1 MEFPGSLNRWDRWF
15 SCELGE
21 AIYHRSHLLREPE
34 TAMDILGESQTI
46 EIYMVILGWFL
57 PITHDGSMGL
67 AGIFTYMKTIN
78 IIHPWSGKYTIV
90 SWMLWDRKYMQG
102 GRLEVKTCICS
113 KQKSHEISSYQ
124 SSFWHSDGSQKKNI
138 TSAMPIPVAAFLKLL
153 LCLTSA
159 PSVLAKHRSHNC
171 WPQPAAFATL
181 NNSDKLSEKNDSF
194 KHVSLVLVSLLSIW
208 RDSYFTTV
216 KTGSVSNGKHLCQK
230 YRVLKFMHE

>member
-1 MEFPGSLNRWDRWF
+1 MDAMGQEVHAGRVFGSQRHVYAVSKKAMKFL
-15 SCELGE
+15 
-21 AIYHRSHLLREPE
+21 AISRHS
-34 TAMDILGESQTI
+34 DIL
-46 EIYMVILGWFL
+46 MA
-57 PITHDGSMGL
+57 H
-67 AGIFTYMKTIN
+67 K
-78 IIHPWSGKYTIV
+78 
-90 SWMLWDRKYMQG
+90 
-102 GRLEVKTCICS
+102 
-113 KQKSHEISSYQ
+113 
-124 SSFWHSDGSQKKNI
+124 KKNI

-194 KHVSLVLVSLLSIW
+194 KNVSLVLVSLLSIW